1 MKKHLILAIS
11 LIFTVGICCVLVF
24 SYNIDKLTYDDTVEY
39 SASVVEIEKIDT
51 RNNMTIRLYI
61 DNYLSYVIISP
72 KLITEVNLQFLE
84 NIHKND
90 KIVFRIERKKDIHI
104 NNVDFLD
111 IVYLA
116 NDDGVIIS
124 LEDYNNCTKES
135 ATKMRVAGIAFLIL
149 INSFTFLFL
158 KKMDKTGDGSKPLRK

>member
-1 MKKHLILAIS
+1 MA
-11 LIFTVGICCVLVF
+11 
-24 SYNIDKLTYDDTVEY
+24 
-39 SASVVEIEKIDT
+39 
-51 RNNMTIRLYI
+51 IRLYI

-72 KLITEVNLQFLE
+72 KLMTEVNLQYLE

-158 KKMDKTGDGSKPLRK
+158 KKMDKTGDGSKPLKK